1 MTDTYRT
8 AVNPYTAK
16 AAEARAKLQRER
28 TAATELEAQREAL
41 LAEVNAGL
49 APFRVY
55 RRQGGTFES
64 NTVRL
69 THPGSGLDLGIC
81 YEDTMLE
88 DLPRRVGTA
97 AFATVIETIEAD
109 IKKREARMAA
119 IRHFAEPVGLA
130 IAGTMLTST
139 LRGAFEWGHAVFVLV
154 CSLTFNLWLF
164 GTFKRSPP

>member
-16 AAEARAKLQRER
+16 AEEARTKLQRER
-28 TAATELEAQREAL
+28 TAATELEAQRVAL

-55 RRQGGTFES
+55 RRQGGTFEF

-69 THPGSGLDLGIC
+69 THPSSSLDLGIC

-97 AFATVIETIEAD
+97 AFATAIESIEAD
-109 IKKREARMAA
+109 IKKRTARTAA
-119 IRHFAEPVGLA
+119 IRRFAEPVAVSIGGTLLSCMVFGFELGR
-130 IAGTMLTST
+130 IA
-139 LRGAFEWGHAVFVLV
+139 FVLTGT
-154 CSLTFNLWLF
+154 LTFNLWYF